1 MGFSPAEVVAGV
13 AELLVA
19 RGLDAAPEPNGGRD
33 VFRIGDVVITVG
45 PLPGSRATHTLF
57 HPRALLVVEGE
68 GPLAE
73 SLKAAI
79 RVKFL
84 RVTG

>member
-13 AELLVA
+13 AELLVG
-19 RGLDAAPEPNGGRD
+19 RDLPAAPDPDGGCH

-45 PLPGSRATHTLF
+45 PLPEARARHTLF
-57 HPRALLVVEGE
+57 HPRALLVLEGD
-68 GPLAE
+68 GPIAE